1 MLPMTSIKL
10 PAMIAHLEKLLGF
23 VSEHAKEQGFTSDML
38 KKMELASEEALVNV
52 FKYAYPDKHDGEVE
66 VSCGLDDDTRF
77 VIEITDSGTPF
88 NPLSLSEP
96 NLTEDVS
103 ERPIGGLG
111 IHLIKKMMDEVEY
124 RREGEKNILTLI
136 ITKK

>member
-1 MLPMTSIKL
+1 MTSIKL
-10 PAMIAHLEKLLGF
+10 PAMIEHLESLLGF

-38 KKMELASEEALVNV
+38 KKIELASEEALVNV
-52 FKYAYPDKHDGEVE
+52 FNHAYPDKHDGEVE
-66 VSCGLDDDTRF
+66 VSCGLDDNNKF
-77 VIEITDSGTPF
+77 VIEIMDSGTPF
-88 NPLSLSEP
+88 NPLSLSQP

-124 RREGEKNILTLI
+124 RREGNNNILSLI
-136 ITKK
+136 VIKK

>member
-1 MLPMTSIKL
+1 MTSIKL
-10 PAMIAHLEKLLGF
+10 PAMIEHLEKLLGF

-38 KKMELASEEALVNV
+38 KKIELASEEALVNV
-52 FKYAYPDKHDGEVE
+52 FNYAYPDKHDGEVE
-66 VSCGLDDDTRF
+66 VSCGLDDNNRF
-77 VIEITDSGTPF
+77 VIEIMDSGTPF

-103 ERPIGGLG
+103 ERPVGGLG

-124 RREGEKNILTLI
+124 RREGDNNILSLI
-136 ITKK
+136 VSKK

>member
-1 MLPMTSIKL
+1 MTSIKL
-10 PAMIAHLEKLLGF
+10 PAMIEHLEKLLGF

-38 KKMELASEEALVNV
+38 KKIELASEEALVNV
-52 FKYAYPDKHDGEVE
+52 FNYAYPDKHDGEVE
-66 VSCGLDDDTRF
+66 VSCGLDDNNRF
-77 VIEITDSGTPF
+77 VIEIMDSGTPF

-111 IHLIKKMMDEVEY
+111 IHLIKKMMDEIEY
-124 RREGEKNILTLI
+124 RREGNNNILSLI
-136 ITKK
+136 VIKK

>member
-10 PAMIAHLEKLLGF
+10 PAMIEHLERFLGF

-38 KKMELASEEALVNV
+38 KKIELASEEALVNV
-52 FKYAYPDKHDGEVE
+52 INYAYPDKHAGEVE
-66 VSCGLDDDTRF
+66 VSCGLDDNNRF
-77 VIEITDSGTPF
+77 VIEIMDSGTPF

-111 IHLIKKMMDEVEY
+111 IHLIKKMMDEVDY
-124 RREGEKNILTLI
+124 RREGNNNILTLI
-136 ITKK
+136 ISK

>member
-10 PAMIAHLEKLLGF
+10 PAMIEHLEKLLGF

-38 KKMELASEEALVNV
+38 KKIELASEEALVNV
-52 FKYAYPDKHDGEVE
+52 FNYAYPDKHDGEVE
-66 VSCGLDDDTRF
+66 VSCGLDDNNRF
-77 VIEITDSGTPF
+77 VIEIMDSGTPF

-111 IHLIKKMMDEVEY
+111 IHLIKKMMDEIEY
-124 RREGEKNILTLI
+124 RREGNNNILSLI
-136 ITKK
+136 VIKK

>member
-1 MLPMTSIKL
+1 MFSMTSIKL
-10 PAMIAHLEKLLGF
+10 PAMIEHLEKLLGF

-38 KKMELASEEALVNV
+38 KKIELASEETLVNV
-52 FKYAYPDKHDGEVE
+52 FNYAYPDKHDGEVE
-66 VSCGLDDDTRF
+66 VSCGLDDNNRF
-77 VIEITDSGTPF
+77 VIEIMDSGTAF

-103 ERPIGGLG
+103 ERPVGGLG

-124 RREGEKNILTLI
+124 RREGNNNILSLI
-136 ITKK
+136 VIKK

>member
-1 MLPMTSIKL
+1 
-10 PAMIAHLEKLLGF
+10 
-23 VSEHAKEQGFTSDML
+23 
-38 KKMELASEEALVNV
+38 
-52 FKYAYPDKHDGEVE
+52 VE
-66 VSCGLDDDTRF
+66 VSCGPDDNNRF
-77 VIEITDSGTPF
+77 VIEIMDSGTPF

-124 RREGEKNILTLI
+124 RREGNNNILSLI
-136 ITKK
+136 VLKK